1 MSNQNKS
8 ALDCAGAAL
17 LKIVIRQAQIAQKS
31 SKTELNC
38 TDIKTLL
45 EKARQSLS
53 EADPTEHPHKFLATK
68 TALEVIEAIER
79 GEPTLGGIKIFKN
92 LVESINGGP
101 RDWDF
106 GGRPRQGQ
114 KQSVDQ
120 AFLRA
125 AAVALWEYYPT
136 ERDNLVSQARNLIG
150 VMTKDK
156 LRKMVENFHA
166 RHDVDLANSKSPLS
180 IHMPLVKDLIENYG
194 YRHLKNFA

>member
-79 GEPTLGGIKIFKN
+79 GGAHPRGHQNIQKLGGIHK
-92 LVESINGGP
+92 
-101 RDWDF
+101 W
-106 GGRPRQGQ
+106 RPTRLG
-114 KQSVDQ
+114 
-120 AFLRA
+120 F
-125 AAVALWEYYPT
+125 WW
-136 ERDNLVSQARNLIG
+136 
-150 VMTKDK
+150 
-156 LRKMVENFHA
+156 
-166 RHDVDLANSKSPLS
+166 
-180 IHMPLVKDLIENYG
+180 
-194 YRHLKNFA
+194 